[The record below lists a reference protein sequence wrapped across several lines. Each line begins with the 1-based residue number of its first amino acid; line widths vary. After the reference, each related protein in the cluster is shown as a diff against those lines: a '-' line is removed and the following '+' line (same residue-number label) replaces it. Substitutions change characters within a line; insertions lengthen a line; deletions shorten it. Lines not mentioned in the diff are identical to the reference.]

1 MLPIYTVVLQ
11 KHSMNPNSTKN
22 RSGWASN
29 VSNKFSNLQGEF
41 SSAFVLILLG
51 VTGLYLMPK
60 TAFQSSATTTNYR
73 IGSYVQPT
81 ASAAITNAN
90 TNNHTN
96 DATKQMTELVS
107 VTGKGEAGQPVFF
120 KVAHFNQSLQYRL
133 KFDNGQS
140 VSVNQPEFEYTFA
153 NAGQYGYILEVIYQ
167 GDTAVLDQST
177 IRIKDDWFASK

>member
-1 MLPIYTVVLQ
+1 
-11 KHSMNPNSTKN
+11 MNPNSTKN

-41 SSAFVLILLG
+41 SSAFFLIVLG

-81 ASAAITNAN
+81 ASIAISKPN

-96 DATKQMTELVS
+96 DAVKQKTKV
-107 VTGKGEAGQPVFF
+107 VTVNGKGEAGQPVFF
-120 KVAHFNQSLQYRL
+120 KVAHFNQSLEYRL
-133 KFDNGQS
+133 RFENGKS
-140 VSVNQPEFEYTFA
+140 VRIQQPEFEYTFSS
-153 NAGQYGYILEVIYQ
+153 AGQYGYALEVIYQ
-167 GDTAVLDQST
+167 GDTVVLDQST